1 MNEKHFDFG
10 KNWKTYS
17 KKINDLHI
25 LQAESNLKENLT
37 DLKNKTFL
45 DVGCGSGIHSLAAL
59 NLGAKKIVA
68 TDFDPISVETTS
80 KLLNSKNF
88 DSSVFNVFQ
97 DDILNTRIVEKYD
110 IVYSWGVLHHTGN
123 MWSGIEKVTEFVKN
137 DGSLFIAIYVTN
149 RFSKTWKKIKK
160 TYTYGNIFTKF
171 LLSLIWYPLHFLRK
185 VLNGSLL
192 NNDNRGMLWFYD
204 SKDWLGGYPYEDATK
219 DEIVS
224 YLNQKNFTLVKSSN
238 TKPSFGIFGSGCA
251 EYVFKLSSQHIHS

>member
-17 KKINDLHI
+17 KKINDSHI
-25 LQAESNLKENLT
+25 LQAESNLKENLK

-80 KLLNSKNF
+80 KLLKSKNF
-88 DSSVFNVFQ
+88 DSAVFNVFQ

-149 RFSKTWKKIKK
+149 RFSKTWKKK
-160 TYTYGNIFTKF
+160 TF
-171 LLSLIWYPLHFLRK
+171 
-185 VLNGSLL
+185 
-192 NNDNRGMLWFYD
+192 
-204 SKDWLGGYPYEDATK
+204 
-219 DEIVS
+219 
-224 YLNQKNFTLVKSSN
+224 
-238 TKPSFGIFGSGCA
+238 
-251 EYVFKLSSQHIHS
+251 